1 MANTFQ
7 VRRINGD
14 NGERFVQ
21 VSATGEA
28 IGSVQE
34 TIDVAAGMAT
44 LTVTLTSG
52 SPGEFQRPEG
62 VAVVLR
68 DPDGKAHRPISQGV
82 AQGYFLTVVDTPK
95 AGAWSLEVEAAAPR
109 AFACE
114 VRALPDISTTEP
126 AVRDATLT
134 SLAAFA
140 VQLPGGREI
149 QDRIEALALDGGCH
163 ACAIGIAIAL
173 VAVGILVL
181 VIAVALG
188 ALTAKFPPLL
198 IIAAAVAKLGIRFTA
213 EALASLI
220 VNIINGG
227 ERNPDNMARRMCVS
241 FGACR

>member
-14 NGERFVQ
+14 NGERFVG
-21 VSATGEA
+21 VSAAGEE

-34 TIDVAAGMAT
+34 TIDVAAGTAT

-52 SPGEFQRPEG
+52 SPADFQRPDG

-68 DPDGKAHRPISQGV
+68 DPDGKAQQPISQGV
-82 AQGYFLTVVDTPK
+82 AQGYFLIVVESPK
-95 AGAWSLEVEAAAPR
+95 AGAWSLEVKTAEPQT
-109 AFACE
+109 FACE
-114 VRALPDISTTEP
+114 VRSLPDISTTETT
-126 AVRDATLT
+126 ARDAALT

-140 VQLPGGREI
+140 AQLLGGREI

-173 VAVGILVL
+173 VAVGIVVL

-188 ALTAKFPPLL
+188 ILTAKFPPLL